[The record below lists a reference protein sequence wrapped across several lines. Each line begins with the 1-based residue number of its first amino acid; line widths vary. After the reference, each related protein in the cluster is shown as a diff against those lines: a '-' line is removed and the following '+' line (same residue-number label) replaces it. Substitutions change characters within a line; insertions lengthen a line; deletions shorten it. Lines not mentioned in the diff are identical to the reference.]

1 MSKLIRTLP
10 AAIVALS
17 VFTGCGLIAQQKKG
31 SPVPEAPAKPAVAM
45 NPAVLK
51 DFQQR
56 LTHYIEFQRGV
67 EKTTP
72 QQKETSEPIKIEVA
86 QELLASK
93 IRNLRKTAK
102 QGDIFTPSIAAE
114 FKRLMNPEL
123 KGEEGGDARA
133 VLKDDAP
140 SPGEVPLK
148 VNASY
153 PSGIELPTMPSNI
166 LQALPGLPKDVE
178 YRIVSK
184 ALLLRDVDA
193 NIIVDFIPNAVR

>member
-1 MSKLIRTLP
+1 MSKLIRALP
-10 AAIVALS
+10 AAVVALT
-17 VFTGCGLIAQQKKG
+17 VFAGCGLIAQEKKG
-31 SPVPEAPAKPAVAM
+31 SPVPKPPAKAEVTM
-45 NPAVLK
+45 NPAILK

-56 LTHYIEFQRGV
+56 LAHYVEFQRGV
-67 EKTTP
+67 EKGTP
-72 QQKETSEPIKIEVA
+72 KQKETTEPIKIELA
-86 QELLASK
+86 QTLLASK
-93 IRNLRKTAK
+93 IRNLRKNAK
-102 QGDIFTPSIAAE
+102 QGDIFTPQIAAE

-148 VNASY
+148 VNADY
-153 PSGIELPTMPSNI
+153 PSGVELPTVPSTI
-166 LQALPGLPKDVE
+166 LQALPGLPEDVE
-178 YRIVSK
+178 YRIVNK

>member
-1 MSKLIRTLP
+1 MSKVVGALP

-31 SPVPEAPAKPAVAM
+31 SPVPAAPAKAEVTM
-45 NPAVLK
+45 NPAILK

-56 LTHYIEFQRGV
+56 LAHYVQFQRGV
-67 EKTTP
+67 EKGTP
-72 QQKETSEPIKIEVA
+72 AQKETTEPIKIEVA
-86 QELLASK
+86 QQLLASK
-93 IRNLRKTAK
+93 IRNLRKNAK
-102 QGDIFTPSIAAE
+102 QGDIFTPQIATE

-133 VLKDDAP
+133 ILKDDAP
-140 SPGEVPLK
+140 SPGEVPMK

-153 PSGIELPTMPSNI
+153 PSGVELPTVPSNI
-166 LQALPGLPKDVE
+166 LQALPTLPEDVE
-178 YRIVSK
+178 YRIVQK